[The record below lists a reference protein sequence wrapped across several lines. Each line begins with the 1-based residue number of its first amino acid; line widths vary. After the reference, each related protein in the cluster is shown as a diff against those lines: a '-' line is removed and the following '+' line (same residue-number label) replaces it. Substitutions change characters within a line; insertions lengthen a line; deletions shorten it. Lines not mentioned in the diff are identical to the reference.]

1 MNELIG
7 DVLAQHF
14 ITLPFVT
21 RTAGC
26 VEIFKKSTKSV
37 IKKFPVAGQI
47 YKTDS
52 GQIYCDKSEDY
63 QPITPNS
70 QETGIV
76 FFEDLGSKLVK
87 KDSSKLTWKGSL
99 RLVCWLN
106 YKKIGLENQVGAL
119 QGSVL
124 ANIPAKLQPQQYFMG
139 GVFYPSEVEPKTT
152 SAFDKYDLSENENQF
167 LIHPFGHFSIRLNY
181 MVYTNRSC
189 PINITVDPIVC

>member
-76 FFEDLGSKLVK
+76 FFEEVTEFWVLVP
-87 KDSSKLTWKGSL
+87 LL
-99 RLVCWLN
+99 LAQRWLL
-106 YKKIGLENQVGAL
+106 I
-119 QGSVL
+119 L
-124 ANIPAKLQPQQYFMG
+124 A
-139 GVFYPSEVEPKTT
+139 S
-152 SAFDKYDLSENENQF
+152 
-167 LIHPFGHFSIRLNY
+167 
-181 MVYTNRSC
+181 
-189 PINITVDPIVC
+189 